1 MDNMTF
7 EQAEQLLTIA
17 QKDRIA
23 RCLWE
28 ELKLPQGLNEVE
40 KAFAFGLYTFVQ
52 YEDRG
57 ALRQYFAPEEGQ
69 PAPEHA
75 AHAPEEPPVLPQ
87 PEAPEQPAPA
97 ALQPEPN
104 PEIAMPKTGTRT
116 DACAENIDLLEI
128 KHTQPEQIRYT
139 QAVPKKTDAP
149 AQPPKAAPE
158 QGVEK
163 GGRPMYPYIKN
174 IPHEQ
179 PQDLAALVSVQ
190 PGQIVSRTLA
200 QNPAVSLTLFA
211 FDEGEEISTHSSE
224 GDAMVQVLEGEGLFT
239 VDGVEH
245 TVAAGQ
251 VLVMPAGKPHAVYAP
266 RSFKML
272 LTVVFP
278 RKE

>member
-57 ALRQYFAPEEGQ
+57 ALRQYFAPEE
-69 PAPEHA
+69 
-75 AHAPEEPPVLPQ
+75 PPVLPQ

-97 ALQPEPN
+97 APQPEPN

-128 KHTQPEQIRYT
+128 KHTRPEQIRYT

-158 QGVEK
+158 QDVKK

>member
-1 MDNMTF
+1 
-7 EQAEQLLTIA
+7 
-17 QKDRIA
+17 
-23 RCLWE
+23 
-28 ELKLPQGLNEVE
+28 
-40 KAFAFGLYTFVQ
+40 
-52 YEDRG
+52 
-57 ALRQYFAPEEGQ
+57 
-69 PAPEHA
+69 
-75 AHAPEEPPVLPQ
+75 
-87 PEAPEQPAPA
+87 
-97 ALQPEPN
+97 
-104 PEIAMPKTGTRT
+104 MPKTETRP
-116 DACAENIDLLEI
+116 DACVENIDLLEI

-158 QGVEK
+158 QGAKK

-211 FDEGEEISTHSSE
+211 FHEGEEISTHSSE

-239 VDGVEH
+239 VDGVEY

>member
-7 EQAEQLLTIA
+7 EQAEQLLTAA

-52 YEDRG
+52 YEDKG
-57 ALRQYFAPEEGQ
+57 ALRSYFMSEAG
-69 PAPEHA
+69 PAE
-75 AHAPEEPPVLPQ
+75 
-87 PEAPEQPAPA
+87 PEQPAPA
-97 ALQPEPN
+97 PAPQPKPEPK
-104 PEIAMPKTGTRT
+104 PEPVHAPAPELPRTRP
-116 DACAENIDLLEI
+116 DACVENPGLLEN
-128 KHTQPEQIRYT
+128 KHTEPVGISYT
-139 QAVPKKTDAP
+139 EAVPKRTAP
-149 AQPPKAAPE
+149 AAQPPKAEPAAGE
-158 QGVEK
+158 NK

-179 PQDLAALVSVQ
+179 TQDLAALVSVQ

-239 VDGVEH
+239 VDGTEH
-245 TVAAGQ
+245 TVSAGQ

-278 RKE
+278 RKD

>member
-7 EQAEQLLTIA
+7 EQAEQLLTAA

-28 ELKLPQGLNEVE
+28 ELRLPEGLNGVE

-52 YEDRG
+52 YEDKA
-57 ALRQYFAPEEGQ
+57 ALRGYFISETDQPEEKQPEPVPVLVPEPGAE
-69 PAPEHA
+69 PAPM
-75 AHAPEEPPVLPQ
+75 PE
-87 PEAPEQPAPA
+87 PAPA
-97 ALQPEPN
+97 PRP
-104 PEIAMPKTGTRT
+104 AMPKPESRP
-116 DACAENIDLLEI
+116 DACAKNPDLLEN
-128 KHTQPEQIRYT
+128 KHTEPVGINYT
-139 QAVPKKTDAP
+139 EAVPETHAP
-149 AQPPKAAPE
+149 ARPPKAAPAAGE
-158 QGVEK
+158 NK
-163 GGRPMYPYIKN
+163 GGRLMYPYIKN

-179 PQDLAALVSVQ
+179 PQELAALVSVQ